1 MSRQQ
6 VTATL
11 QAWKKGDPE
20 AAERLMPLVYDEL
33 HRMAARYLG
42 GERRGH
48 TLQTTDLV
56 HEAYL
61 RLVDQ
66 RTVDWRERGH
76 FFAIAARTM
85 RRVLLDHARRHLA
98 AKRDGGHR
106 LPLISTL
113 DLVIDKPPELIAL
126 DEALKDLAELDAEKA
141 QMVELRF
148 FGGLTIEETAAA
160 LGSSTATVTRQW
172 RTARAWLY
180 HHLHA

>member
-1 MSRQQ
+1 
-6 VTATL
+6 
-11 QAWKKGDPE
+11 
-20 AAERLMPLVYDEL
+20 MPLVYDEL
-33 HRMAARYLG
+33 RRMAARYLH
-42 GERRGH
+42 GERQGH
-48 TLQTTDLV
+48 SLATTDLV

-98 AKRDGGHR
+98 AKRDGGQK
-106 LPLISTL
+106 LPLISSL
-113 DLVIDKPPELIAL
+113 DLVIDKPPELVAL
-126 DEALKDLAELDAEKA
+126 DEALNDLAELDPDKA
-141 QMVELRF
+141 KLVELRF

-180 HHLHA
+180 HQLHAGEAG